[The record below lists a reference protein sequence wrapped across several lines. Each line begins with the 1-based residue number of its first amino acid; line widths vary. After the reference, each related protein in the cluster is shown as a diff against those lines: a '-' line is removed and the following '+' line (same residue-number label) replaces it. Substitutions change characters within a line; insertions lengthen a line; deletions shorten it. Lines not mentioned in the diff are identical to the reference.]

1 MNRDDYTK
9 ILEDNSSDVTPLMF
23 YYFNTRAK
31 KELQYDVF
39 ILAFQ
44 VWITQMID
52 VRVYSYIMNKV
63 LTDLTQ
69 EFYGK
74 K

>member
-1 MNRDDYTK
+1 MSKDDYIK
-9 ILEDNSSDVTPLMF
+9 ILEDSRADVTPLMF

-31 KELQYDVF
+31 EEVPYDKF
-39 ILAFQ
+39 LPAFQ

>member
-1 MNRDDYTK
+1 MSKDDYIK
-9 ILEDNSSDVTPLMF
+9 ILEDSRADVTPLMF
-23 YYFNTRAK
+23 YYFNKRAK
-31 KELQYDVF
+31 KEIQYDVF
-39 ILAFQ
+39 LPAFQ

-74 K
+74 N